1 MCLTTALFQFQLESP
16 HSSTPACPDV
26 RETCTLRH
34 WWVFNS
40 QLHSTSEEAGRNTVT
55 AGRPMRSCGW
65 GGGPFYGKSLP
76 WYQGFSSRQASHPTR
91 LRLLRPSLSSRL
103 FSVDLCH
110 LAVAAVPA
118 LLLRLSHSRCCFG
131 RSRLDRPIVRPS
143 SFCSMR
149 LKVWWFIAQCSHCH
163 VHLHVRSLSEE
174 KVDCAELKAK
184 YQDVCSGAEER
195 HVSVISLV

>member
-1 MCLTTALFQFQLESP
+1 M
-16 HSSTPACPDV
+16 
-26 RETCTLRH
+26 
-34 WWVFNS
+34 
-40 QLHSTSEEAGRNTVT
+40 T

-65 GGGPFYGKSLP
+65 GGGPSMGNHCRSIRASVLDGLPIRHDSFY
-76 WYQGFSSRQASHPTR
+76 RV
-91 LRLLRPSLSSRL
+91 RL
-103 FSVDLCH
+103 FLPVSFPKTFCRLTV
-110 LAVAAVPA
+110 AVVPCAAP
-118 LLLRLSHSRCCFG
+118 RFSRFHFFG
-131 RSRLDRPIVRPS
+131 RSRLDRPSVCPS

-195 HVSVISLV
+195 HVSEISFV